1 MFFLALQLAE
11 YCLPWKIMAT
21 FLVASNWAHPNHGT
35 SHVGPGRLVP
45 WVHAPASLAKTNGT
59 MGTACVTLLGMVA
72 VTKRSRARVL
82 RRAQRP
88 INARDGKTI
97 PQGAL
102 LGRWLFGG
110 CWDCFLL
117 KTNRNPPPPPQKKHR
132 YTVHKVHELFPH
144 EDFFKQKTSCYYRS
158 ITNFQFSPFPF
169 APGGSW
175 LFPAIDDDE
184 LYEEMENELPP
195 KKSLEDSVYCCW
207 VTWLKDVDVDFLH
220 LVRIGWNHD
229 LCWSILLTTYP
240 VSPRKSQS

>member
-1 MFFLALQLAE
+1 
-11 YCLPWKIMAT
+11 MAT

-45 WVHAPASLAKTNGT
+45 SVHAPASLAKTNGT

-117 KTNRNPPPPPQKKHR
+117 KLIVTPHPPPKK
-132 YTVHKVHELFPH
+132 TTCTLVHKVHELFPH
-144 EDFFKQKTSCYYRS
+144 EDFFKQKTGCYYRS
-158 ITNFQFSPFPF
+158 NSKFSLHFHSHQVEVGYSRPLMMTNSTKKWKMNCHQRNPWRIRFTVV
-169 APGGSW
+169 GS
-175 LFPAIDDDE
+175 L
-184 LYEEMENELPP
+184 
-195 KKSLEDSVYCCW
+195 
-207 VTWLKDVDVDFLH
+207 
-220 LVRIGWNHD
+220 G
-229 LCWSILLTTYP
+229 
-240 VSPRKSQS
+240 